1 MPPLRWTFV
10 EDIGVSKRH
19 RRARLRSDPLTRGD
33 LDALVSTRSHRSPFV
48 LMPRDADDV
57 RRRLVKKLK
66 AKREQERQNALS
78 REQLRLSHIKET
90 RDKINALDKSI
101 GKGTGVLRDIEKVS
115 AQIRAQSFA
124 DGVSQDER
132 DSGSLALDRLDRQ
145 RVAMEKNLAEW
156 NESVGLL
163 QDVYKQLSND

>member
-1 MPPLRWTFV
+1 
-10 EDIGVSKRH
+10 
-19 RRARLRSDPLTRGD
+19 
-33 LDALVSTRSHRSPFV
+33 
-48 LMPRDADDV
+48 MPRDADDV
-57 RRRLVKKLK
+57 RTRLLRKLTL
-66 AKREQERQNALS
+66 KREQERQRVLD
-78 REQLRLSHIKET
+78 REQLRLEHIEET
-90 RDKINALDKSI
+90 REKINALDESLA
-101 GKGTGVLRDIEKVS
+101 KGTGLLRDIDDVS
-115 AQIRAQSFA
+115 TRIRAQSFA

>member
-1 MPPLRWTFV
+1 
-10 EDIGVSKRH
+10 
-19 RRARLRSDPLTRGD
+19 
-33 LDALVSTRSHRSPFV
+33 
-48 LMPRDADDV
+48 MPRDADDV
-57 RRRLVKKLK
+57 RTRLLRKLTL
-66 AKREQERQNALS
+66 KREQERQRVLD
-78 REQLRLSHIKET
+78 REQLRVEHIEET

>member
-1 MPPLRWTFV
+1 
-10 EDIGVSKRH
+10 
-19 RRARLRSDPLTRGD
+19 
-33 LDALVSTRSHRSPFV
+33 
-48 LMPRDADDV
+48 MPRDADDV
-57 RRRLVKKLK
+57 RTRLLRKLTL
-66 AKREQERQNALS
+66 KREQERQRALD
-78 REQLRLSHIKET
+78 REQLRLEHIKET

-101 GKGTGVLRDIEKVS
+101 GEGTGVLRDIEEVS